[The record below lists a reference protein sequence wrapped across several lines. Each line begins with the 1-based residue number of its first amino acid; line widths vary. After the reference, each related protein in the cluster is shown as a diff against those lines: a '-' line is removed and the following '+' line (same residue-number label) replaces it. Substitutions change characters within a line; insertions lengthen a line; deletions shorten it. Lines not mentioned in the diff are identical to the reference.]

1 LKRSIDAMKRRLQP
15 IWTFN
20 EVVDVLGGPVAVG
33 RLTGQTCAAVCNW
46 RRHRG
51 LFPSKYYFCMREALA
66 DEGYFA
72 PISLWGFYGTS
83 ETTSKEQAA

>member
-1 LKRSIDAMKRRLQP
+1 LKRSIDAIMTRRLQP

-20 EVVDVLGGPVAVG
+20 EVVEVLGGPVAVG

-66 DEGYFA
+66 DDGYFA
-72 PISLWGFYGTS
+72 PISLWGFYGA
-83 ETTSKEQAA
+83 ETNSKEQAA

>member
-1 LKRSIDAMKRRLQP
+1 MKRRLRP

-20 EVVDVLGGPVAVG
+20 EVIEVLGGPVAVG

>member
-1 LKRSIDAMKRRLQP
+1 MKRRLRP

-20 EVVDVLGGPVAVG
+20 EVVEVLGGPVAVG

-51 LFPSKYYFCMREALA
+51 IFPRKYYFCMREALA

-83 ETTSKEQAA
+83 EATSKEQAA